1 MQENLK
7 QKAISG
13 AIWSSVQKFGLSG
26 ISFLS
31 NIVLARI
38 LSPSDYGCIG
48 MLSIFIVVSTA
59 LVYGGFVSALIQKK
73 DTSAEDYSTVFI
85 WNLVVA
91 CILYCILFI
100 CAPGISDFY
109 GIEKLSSILRVQG
122 IILII
127 NGFCAIQ
134 TTLLRKQLEFG
145 KLAKVNITSALISV
159 IVAIVLAYNG
169 LGVWSLVFQQITVS
183 ALNCLILWSISVWKP
198 SLKFSI
204 KSFYALFSYGSF
216 LLLNDLFNSLCDNMQ
231 GLLIGKKFSASTLG
245 LYTQA
250 RRLEEVPT
258 QSISQMVAQVTFP
271 IYSKIQDDD
280 ERLKRAVKSSLS
292 LMNFINFPLMILLII
307 VAKPLIVLL
316 FTEKWVDSVPLFQI
330 LCLAG
335 VVNCLQSV
343 NYQVVSA
350 CGRSKELFYWNFIKR
365 GVGIALM
372 LLGLNFGVQGVMWGM
387 AISFYFVYIVNA
399 KLAYKSTRYSIYA
412 QIKDSIPLLLI
423 SIFAG
428 LFTHLL
434 TYMDLCSISLLI
446 FQIAVYLLSYYFLA
460 IIFKRTELDDIQNII
475 LRRNL

>member
-7 QKAISG
+7 QKAIAG

-73 DTSAEDYSTVFI
+73 DTTAEDYSTVFI

-91 CILYCILFI
+91 CILYCILFF
-100 CAPGISDFY
+100 CAPAISNFY

-145 KLAKVNITSALISV
+145 KLAKVNITSAFVSV
-159 IVAIVLAYNG
+159 IVAIILAFNG
-169 LGVWSLVFQQITVS
+169 FGVWALVFQQITVS
-183 ALNCLILWSISVWKP
+183 GLNCLILWSISVWKP

-204 KSFYALFSYGSF
+204 KSFSTLFSYGSF
-216 LLLNDLFNSLCDNMQ
+216 LLLNDLFNSLCDNIQ

-307 VAKPLIVLL
+307 VAKPLIVFL

-335 VVNCLQSV
+335 IVNCLQSV

-350 CGRSKELFYWNFIKR
+350 CGRSKELFYWNFVKR
-365 GVGIALM
+365 GAGLILM
-372 LLGLNFGVQGVMWGM
+372 FGGLYFGVKGVLWGM
-387 AISFYFVYIVNA
+387 TISFYITYFINA
-399 KLAYKSTRYSIYA
+399 KLSYKSTKYSITD
-412 QIKDSIPLLLI
+412 QLKDSAPLFFNSVVSGIIAFLLSFANWESFTILI
-423 SIFAG
+423 S
-428 LFTHLL
+428 
-434 TYMDLCSISLLI
+434 
-446 FQIAVYLLSYYFLA
+446 QIIIYILSYYFLA
-460 IIFKRTELDDIQNII
+460 VLFKRKELVEIRNII
-475 LRRNL
+475 LKR